1 MTDKVKFKAFPTA
14 FKLAAIK
21 RLEAGEAVLRFAQAS
36 ARLAQGLEA
45 AWASGIESQARP
57 QAWPAQVA
65 PAGRTSGKGQQR
77 RTGPGA
83 REDCRT

>member
-45 AWASGIESQARP
+45 AWASGIESQGAPLPSSSIPSTMPSGSTPPRLL
-57 QAWPAQVA
+57 PA
-65 PAGRTSGKGQQR
+65 T
-77 RTGPGA
+77 
-83 REDCRT
+83 